1 MSNYKGGPLFFWR
14 GCMRN
19 VLPQTFFFKHIR
31 LCKHFFFNMHV
42 SANFF
47 LTYTSPQTFF
57 FQYHLRANNSFP
69 FFNCHSRI
77 SFLQEI
83 LSYFQIC
90 YLLNTEWPLFNAQS
104 VLIFILIPQFVT
116 LFFIP
121 VLVVIF
127 FNILP
132 EFSANIFFNPITF
145 TNNLFSLF
153 RPWKQFFNGFH
164 TCPSEKLIVRMLV

>member
-1 MSNYKGGPLFFWR
+1 MSNHKGGPLFFWR

-90 YLLNTEWPLFNAQS
+90 YSLNTEWPLFSAQS
-104 VLIFILIPQFVT
+104 VLIFILMPQFVT
-116 LFFIP
+116 LFFIS

-132 EFSANIFFNPITF
+132 DFSANIFLTLSRLQTIYF
-145 TNNLFSLF
+145 LFSD
-153 RPWKQFFNGFH
+153 PKNNFFNGSH
-164 TCPSEKLIVRMLV
+164 TCPSEK